1 MSGWVGYMASFSL
14 QASDEGGLELLC
26 VRGEAGF
33 RFARYSI
40 ITLCKVGMSPAAR
53 VRLLCQAQSSI
64 LALPLVENT
73 LITSAHAQNFT
84 NQETETRFL

>member
-14 QASDEGGLELLC
+14 QASGEGGLELLC

-33 RFARYSI
+33 RYSI

-53 VRLLCQAQSSI
+53 VQAP
-64 LALPLVENT
+64 LPSPSLPFSRSRWWKTHSLHQPTV
-73 LITSAHAQNFT
+73 QNFT